1 MRLDRWVD
9 TQAWSS
15 AGPIG
20 SGRLRRCQS
29 HDVWAGIDAG
39 KIAHHCVVINDADE
53 KLLSRKVSNDEA
65 DLLRLIKDVAA
76 TANSGRVQWALD
88 LNAGGAA
95 LLITLLVE
103 HQGRMR
109 LRVVRFVGR
118 VAPGW
123 VKYSSP

>member
-1 MRLDRWVD
+1 V
-9 TQAWSS
+9 
-15 AGPIG
+15 
-20 SGRLRRCQS
+20 S

-39 KIAHHCVVINDADE
+39 KIAHHCVVINDAGE

-76 TANSGRVQWALD
+76 IANSGRVQWALD

-103 HQGRMR
+103 HQLDFVYIPGRTVHHASAAYR
-109 LRVVRFVGR
+109 GDGKKRCEGR
-118 VAPGW
+118 GGHRRPGPDAP
-123 VKYSSP
+123 